1 MKKSENLKAKKAPKR
16 LIRVRYDNTIKAQ
29 WSIRQKK
36 NKQMTYHWVPMPYH
50 HQKELFDVC
59 EAMWAKV
66 SKRLILLVL
75 TTQEIEDLK
84 SAAMIRPFQK
94 FALFRPEKGPL
105 DIWVKTIM
113 RRSLMNELRKILP
126 DRRTREPH
134 EMRMRLLRSERIESV
149 VIDTDRLGT
158 PVVQTTNDLFD
169 PRNVGADSYEMRDE
183 TKAVAKS
190 LPPRHSRIAEMIL
203 RGDTIREAADTEGIA
218 LSNCYVI
225 SRKIKSDWMKWLNG
239 PARSPFAN
247 SE

>member
-1 MKKSENLKAKKAPKR
+1 MKKSEISEPKKAPKR
-16 LIRVRYDNTIKAQ
+16 PVRKRDYHTIKAK
-29 WSIRQKK
+29 WSIKIKK
-36 NKQMTYHWVPMPYH
+36 SPPTICHWVPMPYS
-50 HQKELFDVC
+50 HQRELFDVC
-59 EAMWAKV
+59 EAMWALV
-66 SKRLILLVL
+66 SKRLTLLVL

-126 DRRTREPH
+126 DRRTRELH
-134 EMRMRLLRSERIESV
+134 EMRMRLLRSERIDSV
-149 VIDTDRLGT
+149 VIDTDYLGV

-169 PRNVGADSYEMRDE
+169 PRNVGADSYEMREE
-183 TKAVAKS
+183 TKTFAKS

-218 LSNCYVI
+218 LNNCYVI
-225 SRKIKSDWMKWLNG
+225 SRKIRSDWMKWLDG
-239 PARSPFAN
+239 PAHSPFAN